1 MDPRIVYNIMDADE
15 NNVRPMTSKN
25 QKSFTFS
32 ISNSNR
38 CTYAFQKRLVSWA
51 HLLLRNWGVIEEE
64 YEMWDNFAEGYAEE
78 YEDLVEEED
87 VLIGNTARK

>member
-1 MDPRIVYNIMDADE
+1 MKT
-15 NNVRPMTSKN
+15 NVRSMTSKN

-38 CTYAFQKRLVSWA
+38 CIYVFHKRFVSWA
-51 HLLLRNWGVIEEE
+51 HWLLRNLGVIEKE
-64 YEMWDNFAEGYAEE
+64 YEMWDNFAEGYAED

-87 VLIGNTARK
+87 VLIRNTARK